1 MKKKGILILAS
12 VVVICALGLVLSPLM
27 DWNVN
32 SDQTSGNIGK
42 TSRFSRKTAVEGV
55 SNMQEL
61 LLNDEA
67 YKNGVVAGYVVM
79 QTRAKQFDALVDLSN
94 QAAGGISEFDAVLKD
109 MNDIRPTIDNVC
121 ASLTEAGNDINA
133 ALGGQNRPDLAQ
145 NTINASLAYTTLQK
159 QNKLADRF
167 ITTTDNYL
175 KNADGSEQLKF
186 VRDQWVNYQQMTAAL
201 NNDTKAAA
209 ELEKKGYTL
218 TPEQTANALNNCYLS
233 DATVLISNAY
243 LCNTLDVDNNLSNV
257 LTNDVFQHAVLACSV
272 NDVVSSTQ
280 TLGEVV
286 NDMVSN
292 SENLSNITNEVI
304 SNETIVRNIVNETIS
319 NITNETVSNI
329 TNETVSNITNETVS
343 NITNETVSNIT
354 NETVSNITNET
365 VSNITNE
372 VVSFHMLSNAVLG
385 NSTEIMKSFDQ
396 VVIKNAVLSNS
407 DVMRNSSDVM
417 RNSSDVMRNSS
428 DVMRNSSDVMRN
440 SSDVMRNSSDVMRNS
455 SDVMRNSINDAIK
468 NMAVGNQTGVGFLVK
483 DL

>member
-417 RNSSDVMRNSS
+417 RNS
-428 DVMRNSSDVMRN
+428 
-440 SSDVMRNSSDVMRNS
+440 
-455 SDVMRNSINDAIK
+455 INDAIK

>member
-109 MNDIRPTIDNVC
+109 MNDIRPTINNVC

-243 LCNTLDVDNNLSNV
+243 LSNTLDVDNNISNIIN
-257 LTNDVFQHAVLACSV
+257 NDVFQHAVLACST
-272 NDVVSSTQ
+272 NDVASGK

-372 VVSFHMLSNAVLG
+372 TVSNITNEVVSNITNEVVSFHMLSNAVLG

-440 SSDVMRNSSDVMRNS
+440 S
-455 SDVMRNSINDAIK
+455 INDAIK